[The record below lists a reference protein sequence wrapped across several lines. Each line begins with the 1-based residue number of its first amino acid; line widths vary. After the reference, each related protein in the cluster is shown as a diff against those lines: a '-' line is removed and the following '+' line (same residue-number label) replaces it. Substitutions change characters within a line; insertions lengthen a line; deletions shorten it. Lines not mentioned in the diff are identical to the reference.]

1 MRVIRE
7 STIHNVAAKSGHLV
21 ARVLIDSEGKLLDG
35 RPILLIERLPGKNL
49 GQLVMEDDPDAQK
62 FPELMAILQSRLHK
76 IDTSGLRRR
85 LAQARIDVEHMKPS
99 RLLEDI
105 TAIARAINFPYFDE
119 LSGWLADGFPQQ
131 HENPSLVHGDL
142 RPDNILM
149 HQGKVSGL
157 IDWAKSLFAHPEYD
171 VAVSRSILTNG
182 APEGIGVP
190 EEQLRE
196 RA

>member
-21 ARVLIDSEGKLLDG
+21 PRVLIDSEGKLLDG
-35 RPILLIERLPGKNL
+35 RPILLMERLPGKNL
-49 GQLVMEDDPDAQK
+49 EQLVMEDDPDAQK
-62 FPELMAILQSRLHK
+62 FPELMAILQSGLQK

-85 LAQARIDVEHMKPS
+85 LAQAGIDVEHMKPT

-105 TAIARAINFPYFDE
+105 TTISGVINLADFDE
-119 LSGWLADGFPQQ
+119 LSGWLAEGFPQQ
-131 HENPSLVHGDL
+131 PENPSPVHSDL
-142 RPDNILM
+142 HPSNILM
-149 HQGKVSGL
+149 HEGKVSGL
-157 IDWAKSLFAHPEYD
+157 IDWAKSLFSHPEYD
-171 VAVSRSILTNG
+171 VAVSRTILTIG
-182 APEGIGVP
+182 PPEGIGVP